1 MRSNPRD
8 NGSRMTA
15 ALRRILGLVT
25 AAYGGYAAFLLVEVL
40 DFLALL
46 RAPPQGM
53 HATYDIVDVA
63 FFMVEF
69 IVCGLLALVFLTLRL
84 AGRPGWPLAAACAA
98 LTLGR
103 ACLGWYLY
111 IHIDP
116 AEQITPFIYKDANAF
131 SGMARMIFVPGQVVL
146 GGVATVIGAR
156 RPRSAGDQRL

>member
-1 MRSNPRD
+1 
-8 NGSRMTA
+8 MTA

-111 IHIDP
+111 LHIGS

-131 SGMARMIFVPGQVVL
+131 SGIARMIFVPAQVVL
-146 GGVATVIGAR
+146 GVVAVA
-156 RPRSAGDQRL
+156 SAGRQKASTPD

>member
-1 MRSNPRD
+1 
-8 NGSRMTA
+8 MTA
-15 ALRRILGLVT
+15 ALRRILGLAT

-69 IVCGLLALVFLTLRL
+69 IVCGLLALVFLTLSL

-111 IHIDP
+111 LHIGS

-131 SGMARMIFVPGQVVL
+131 SGMARMIFVPTQVVL
-146 GGVATVIGAR
+146 GVVAVA
-156 RPRSAGDQRL
+156 SAGRQKASTPD

>member
-69 IVCGLLALVFLTLRL
+69 IVCGLLALVFLTLSL

-111 IHIDP
+111 LHIGS

-131 SGMARMIFVPGQVVL
+131 SGIARMIFVPAQVVL
-146 GGVATVIGAR
+146 GVVAVA
-156 RPRSAGDQRL
+156 SAGRQKASTPD